1 LRRVLCAVALF
12 LAFVF
17 SAPHG
22 ARAGDSVTHHVVHLA
37 NGAALAYTATA
48 GTLTLRNE
56 HNEPTADVFYVAYTT
71 GDRKR
76 PVTFLYN
83 GGPGSASLWLHIGAF
98 GPRRIVTTQTR
109 AIPPAAGRLVDNPST
124 LLDTSDL
131 VFIDPV
137 GTGYST
143 VTGKGTN
150 KDFWGVDE
158 DISAFSQF
166 IRRWIAANDRATSPK
181 FLLGESYGTFRSGG
195 LVDRLQND
203 GMAFNGVILLSSLL
217 DYADDFGNPGDDNIP
232 DAFAIPS
239 EAAVAWYHKKVPNPP
254 ADLTSFLDAARQFT
268 SDEYLPAVLRAG
280 PLDAPAQ
287 ARLAQRLHAFI
298 GLDPD
303 YLLRANL
310 RVSTA
315 RFEGELLR
323 SEGKIVGRYDGRFAG
338 NAMDRNAGE
347 PEFDPSYEAVAP
359 AFITTFTA
367 YAKSELGWRT
377 DRMYRALPGDVV
389 NNWNFR
395 RRGFFG
401 RVLAPTVIP
410 DLREAMHLNP
420 NLRVFAANGL
430 FDLATPFY
438 TTEYELA
445 NVGLDPA
452 VRARITLAYYQS
464 GHMIYL
470 SDDALRA
477 LRADLGR
484 FYARA
489 VTPYR
494 APGLAPAAPESSA
507 GEAPRRRARTH
518 TGLALGL

>member
-1 LRRVLCAVALF
+1 LILAAIAAAAALSF
-12 LAFVF
+12 
-17 SAPHG
+17 AP
-22 ARAGDSVTHHVVHLA
+22 SVTHHVVHLT
-37 NGAALAYTATA
+37 GGEALPYTATA

-56 HNEPTADVFYVAYTT
+56 HDEPVANVFYVAYTT
-71 GDRKR
+71 GDRRR

-98 GPRRIVTTQTR
+98 GPRRIVTSNTSSM
-109 AIPPAAGRLVDNPST
+109 PPAGTKLVDNPAT

-143 VTGKGTN
+143 VTGKGTD

-158 DISAFSQF
+158 DIRAFSQF
-166 IRRWIAANDRATSPK
+166 IRRWVAANDRANSPK
-181 FLLGESYGTFRSGG
+181 FLLGESYGTFRSAG

-203 GMAFNGVILLSSLL
+203 GMSFNGVILLSSLL
-217 DYADDFGNPGDDNIP
+217 DYADDFGNPGDENVP

-254 ADLTSFLDAARQFT
+254 ADLTTFLDAARRFT
-268 SDEYLPAVLRAG
+268 NDVYLPFVLR
-280 PLDAPAQ
+280 PVPPDADAQ
-287 ARLAQRLHAFI
+287 ARLAEQLHAFI
-298 GLDPD
+298 GLDTD

-310 RVSTA
+310 RISTT
-315 RFEGELLR
+315 RFEGQLLR
-323 SEGKIVGRYDGRFAG
+323 GEGQVTGRYDGRFAG
-338 NAMDRNAGE
+338 SAMDRNAGE

-359 AFITTFTA
+359 AFMTAFTA
-367 YAKSELGWRT
+367 YAKTELGWHT
-377 DRMYRALPGDVV
+377 DQLYRALPGDVV

-410 DLREAMHLNP
+410 DLREAMHTNP

-438 TTEYELA
+438 ATEYELA

-452 VRARITLAYYQS
+452 VRARITLGYYPS

-470 SDDALRA
+470 NNDALRA

-484 FYARA
+484 FYQTAAAR
-489 VTPYR
+489 
-494 APGLAPAAPESSA
+494 
-507 GEAPRRRARTH
+507 
-518 TGLALGL
+518 